1 MTLDVMDYINRHM
14 ISSVQNFRS
23 LGGLEASNSLTGVGS
38 LIVSRASS
46 KGSWMTFLIPEWSL
60 IDFGRQE

>member
-1 MTLDVMDYINRHM
+1 MTLDVMDFVSRHM
-14 ISSVQNFRS
+14 ISSVQNFRF

-46 KGSWMTFLIPEWSL
+46 KGSWMTFLIPECSL
-60 IDFGRQE
+60 NDFGRQE

>member
-14 ISSVQNFRS
+14 ISSVQKFRS

-46 KGSWMTFLIPEWSL
+46 KGSWMTFLIPEWNL
-60 IDFGRQE
+60 NDFGRQE

>member
-1 MTLDVMDYINRHM
+1 MTLDVMDFISRHM
-14 ISSVQNFRS
+14 FSYVQNFRF

-46 KGSWMTFLIPEWSL
+46 KEPWMTFLISEWSL
-60 IDFGRQE
+60 NDLGRQE

>member
-46 KGSWMTFLIPEWSL
+46 KGSWRTFLIHEWRL
-60 IDFGRQE
+60 DHLGRNE